1 MTVVHF
7 TPSLLDGETLD
18 RLFVHRHDL
27 LDDAVSRIEA
37 AARGDERRHRLFVGP
52 RGAGKTH
59 LISLIHHR
67 AVTAGL
73 PVRLSWLTEDPW
85 EIETYD
91 DLLDQIVEN
100 LDVDPNGVTSE
111 AAILKAAP
119 VVVLLE
125 NLDQILA
132 AIGSAGQRRLR
143 ALLENER
150 PLLIIATSTRL
161 SDDLLSQAEPFY
173 GFFDTV
179 ELKPFTVEQARD
191 MLARIADV
199 TGNDSLG
206 SVMSASEAPARLAT
220 IAQLA
225 GGQPRIWTLLGTGL
239 ASAGIDDM
247 VEMLISRFDD
257 LTPYYQEQ
265 LARLSPSERRAVRRL
280 ADADRPLTVRDLA
293 SAMGMDQKSVAKTV
307 SDLRKRG
314 WVRKY
319 ESILTRHLDGRLSY
333 YELAEPLARIAFQ
346 IKASRGAPVKLVVDF
361 LAIWFEATQ
370 LDSLSPVEAMVST
383 YLAAARHAQGSI
395 FDISRL
401 LATSD
406 KFDAEALRARATEL
420 LPIFEEL
427 DDALAASSRLD
438 STRLLALPA
447 VVAET
452 IAHRLASSTPGRLR
466 VELGELAFVMGLG
479 LAWKTR
485 LHDVIG
491 ADDLRARRAAALTLA
506 KVELVEGGV
515 AASTT
520 ALLSALSDEVD
531 QLGDSALEH
540 FVEDLV
546 KCIMHP
552 SARPA
557 SSMLASVLEGRT
569 FSDQLT
575 LNVAFYASFGDI
587 AQGYPSSARERM
599 QRAYER
605 VISTANHVAPIAA
618 SARLNLAMVLE
629 ATGANDEAVRELT
642 SLHADLVAL
651 GRADD
656 WFTFL
661 VRFVLG
667 AVQNDVAGLAALL
680 VAARGVLGDHDPIVR
695 FMAESIPQL
704 YEIDRHVT

>member
-1 MTVVHF
+1 MTIVRF

-37 AARGDERRHRLFVGP
+37 ASRGDERRHRLFVGP

-67 AVTAGL
+67 AMTAGL

-100 LDVDPNGVTSE
+100 LDVDADGLTSE

-132 AIGSAGQRRLR
+132 AIGQTGQRKLR

-179 ELKPFTVEQARD
+179 ELQPFDVEQARD

-199 TGNDSLG
+199 TGNDALG
-206 SVMSASEAPARLAT
+206 SVMTAPEAPARLAT

-239 ASAGIDDM
+239 TSAGIDDM
-247 VEMLISRFDD
+247 VAMLISRFDD

-265 LARLSPSERRAVRRL
+265 LARLSPNERKAVRRL

-293 SAMGMDQKSVAKTV
+293 GAMGVDQKSVAKTI

-319 ESILTRHLDGRLSY
+319 KSILTQHLDARLSY

-346 IKASRGAPVKLVVDF
+346 VKAARGAPIKLVIDF
-361 LAIWFEATQ
+361 LAIWFDAAE
-370 LDSLSPVEAMVST
+370 LDALSPEEAMVAT
-383 YLAAARHAQGSI
+383 YLTAARHAHGSI
-395 FDISRL
+395 FEVSKL
-401 LATSD
+401 LAMPDQPSIETM
-406 KFDAEALRARATEL
+406 RARAAEL

-427 DDALAASSRLD
+427 DDALAASAMSDHSRL
-438 STRLLALPA
+438 LNLPA
-447 VVAET
+447 SVAET
-452 IAHRLASSTPGRLR
+452 IAHRLARSTPGRMR
-466 VELGELAFVMGLG
+466 FELAE
-479 LAWKTR
+479 LAYVFGFGPVWRVR
-485 LHDVIG
+485 L
-491 ADDLRARRAAALTLA
+491 DDLIASAEPDVRRAAIMTLIKSEWIGQRDEPATRALIAT
-506 KVELVEGGV
+506 
-515 AASTT
+515 
-520 ALLSALSDEVD
+520 LSDEVKTLDKKALDTFVRDLLKCLGHPSSRRAVALLTRVVDDEELND
-531 QLGDSALEH
+531 QLA
-540 FVEDLV
+540 VEL
-546 KCIMHP
+546 
-552 SARPA
+552 
-557 SSMLASVLEGRT
+557 
-569 FSDQLT
+569 
-575 LNVAFYASFGDI
+575 AFYASIGDI
-587 AQGYPSSARERM
+587 EEGEPSAAVARMHRAC
-599 QRAYER
+599 QRVAANPDLTELLGIEAR
-605 VISTANHVAPIAA
+605 FFLALILIETGRRDEAVSELTALHADIAA
-618 SARLNLAMVLE
+618 SKMAR
-629 ATGANDEAVRELT
+629 TAVAFLLRFVLT
-642 SLHADLVAL
+642 SLEGSASDRAALVADARSAL
-651 GRADD
+651 GDQNRA
-656 WFTFL
+656 
-661 VRFVLG
+661 VRFIAHFSRPNG
-667 AVQNDVAGLAALL
+667 KDTG
-680 VAARGVLGDHDPIVR
+680 R
-695 FMAESIPQL
+695 
-704 YEIDRHVT
+704 